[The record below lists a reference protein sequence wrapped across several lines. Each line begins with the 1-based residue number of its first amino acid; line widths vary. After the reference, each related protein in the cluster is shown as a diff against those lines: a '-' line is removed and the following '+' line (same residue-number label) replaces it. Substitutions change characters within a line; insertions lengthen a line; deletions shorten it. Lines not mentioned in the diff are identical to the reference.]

1 MFKKILIANRGE
13 IAVRIL
19 RACRAL
25 NVRSLALFQAAD
37 RGSLHVRLAD
47 ECVQLDA
54 PAGFTDQDAILR
66 IAVEKG
72 ADAIHTGYG
81 FLAEREDFVRKCA
94 AAGIAFIGPPA
105 DAIER
110 ARQKVD
116 ALRRAAEAGY
126 PVPPHSGVIAGDD
139 LQARSIEAELLG
151 YPLVVKSSR
160 GGRGRGER
168 LVWSP
173 ERLERLARAAQT
185 EAQAVY
191 DDRFIYLEKVLLP
204 AHQIGVQI
212 VADRFGNRIHLGER
226 DGSMR
231 YGNQKIVEETP
242 APCLTPAQR
251 AELCQAA
258 LDLAALF
265 EIENVVTVEFLVDS
279 AGQFF
284 FTEIKPRIQIEHPLS
299 EMVSGVDLVA
309 MQIRLAAGEALD
321 LRQDQVRL
329 DGHAM
334 QCRIS
339 AEDPWRQFLPRP
351 GFLNRVRLPGG
362 PGVRVDTYVYSGCYI
377 PAEYDPLIVKVA
389 ASGASRVDCLARLR
403 QALRETQLTG
413 APTNLPLV
421 QRIIDHPDFVDGVY
435 TTDFLPS
442 PFEEDPVV
450 QELGLRDLAA
460 IAALVYLRKQQVR
473 PPALPERLIRGWH
486 RDSRRLPS

>member
-1 MFKKILIANRGE
+1 
-13 IAVRIL
+13 
-19 RACRAL
+19 
-25 NVRSLALFQAAD
+25 
-37 RGSLHVRLAD
+37 
-47 ECVQLDA
+47 
-54 PAGFTDQDAILR
+54 
-66 IAVEKG
+66 
-72 ADAIHTGYG
+72 
-81 FLAEREDFVRKCA
+81 
-94 AAGIAFIGPPA
+94 
-105 DAIER
+105 
-110 ARQKVD
+110 
-116 ALRRAAEAGY
+116 
-126 PVPPHSGVIAGDD
+126 
-139 LQARSIEAELLG
+139 
-151 YPLVVKSSR
+151 VVKSSR

-339 AEDPWRQFLPRP
+339 AEDPWRQFMPRP

-421 QRIIDHPDFVDGVY
+421 QRIIDHPDLVDGVY

>member
-1 MFKKILIANRGE
+1 MPG
-13 IAVRIL
+13 
-19 RACRAL
+19 
-25 NVRSLALFQAAD
+25 
-37 RGSLHVRLAD
+37 
-47 ECVQLDA
+47 
-54 PAGFTDQDAILR
+54 
-66 IAVEKG
+66 
-72 ADAIHTGYG
+72 
-81 FLAEREDFVRKCA
+81 
-94 AAGIAFIGPPA
+94 
-105 DAIER
+105 
-110 ARQKVD
+110 
-116 ALRRAAEAGY
+116 
-126 PVPPHSGVIAGDD
+126 
-139 LQARSIEAELLG
+139 
-151 YPLVVKSSR
+151 
-160 GGRGRGER
+160 
-168 LVWSP
+168 
-173 ERLERLARAAQT
+173 
-185 EAQAVY
+185 
-191 DDRFIYLEKVLLP
+191 
-204 AHQIGVQI
+204 
-212 VADRFGNRIHLGER
+212 
-226 DGSMR
+226 
-231 YGNQKIVEETP
+231 
-242 APCLTPAQR
+242 
-251 AELCQAA
+251 
-258 LDLAALF
+258 
-265 EIENVVTVEFLVDS
+265 
-279 AGQFF
+279 GQFF

-339 AEDPWRQFLPRP
+339 AEDPWRQFMPRP

-389 ASGASRVDCLARLR
+389 ANGASRVDCLARLR

>member
-25 NVRSLALFQAAD
+25 DVRSLALFQPAD

-47 ECVQLDA
+47 ECVQLDS
-54 PAGFTDQDAILR
+54 PAGFTDQDAILS
-66 IAVEKG
+66 IALEKG
-72 ADAIHTGYG
+72 ADAIHVGYG
-81 FLAEREDFVRKCA
+81 FLAEREDFIRKCA
-94 AAGIAFIGPPA
+94 QAGVAFIGPPA
-105 DAIER
+105 DVVER

-116 ALRRAAEAGY
+116 ALHHAAAAGY
-126 PVPPHSGVIAGDD
+126 PVPPHSAVHSGDD
-139 LQARSIEAELLG
+139 LQLLADEAERLG
-151 YPLVVKSSR
+151 YPLVVKSAR

-168 LVWSP
+168 RVWAS
-173 ERLERLARAAQT
+173 ERLERLAHAAQT

-191 DDRFIYLEKVLLP
+191 NDRRIYLEKVITP

-226 DGSMR
+226 EGSLR

-242 APCLTPAQR
+242 APCLTPER
-251 AELCQAA
+251 RSELCRAA
-258 LDLAALF
+258 LELAALF
-265 EIENVVTVEFLVDS
+265 AVDNVVTVEFLVDS
-279 AGQFF
+279 GGQFY

-309 MQIRLAAGEALD
+309 LQIRLAAGEALE

-329 DGHAM
+329 AGHAM

-339 AEDPWRQFLPRP
+339 AEDPWRQFMPRP

-377 PAEYDPLIVKVA
+377 PDAYDPLIAKVVVGA
-389 ASGASRVDCLARLR
+389 AARSDCLARLR

-421 QRIIDHPDFVDGVY
+421 QRMVDHPDFVDGTY

-442 PFEEDPVV
+442 PFEEDPAVHEV
-450 QELGLRDLAA
+450 GLRDLAA
-460 IAALVYLRKQQVR
+460 IAALIYLRKQQVR
-473 PPALPERLIRGWH
+473 PPALPERLISGWH

>member
-110 ARQKVD
+110 TRQKVD

-258 LDLAALF
+258 
-265 EIENVVTVEFLVDS
+265 S
-279 AGQFF
+279 
-284 FTEIKPRIQIEHPLS
+284 S
-299 EMVSGVDLVA
+299 S
-309 MQIRLAAGEALD
+309 
-321 LRQDQVRL
+321 
-329 DGHAM
+329 
-334 QCRIS
+334 
-339 AEDPWRQFLPRP
+339 LPRSS
-351 GFLNRVRLPGG
+351 R
-362 PGVRVDTYVYSGCYI
+362 
-377 PAEYDPLIVKVA
+377 
-389 ASGASRVDCLARLR
+389 ASRSSTHCPRW
-403 QALRETQLTG
+403 
-413 APTNLPLV
+413 
-421 QRIIDHPDFVDGVY
+421 
-435 TTDFLPS
+435 S
-442 PFEEDPVV
+442 
-450 QELGLRDLAA
+450 
-460 IAALVYLRKQQVR
+460 
-473 PPALPERLIRGWH
+473 RGWI
-486 RDSRRLPS
+486 